1 MHIVENLVS
10 LFFTSISNSFT
21 IIRWPTL
28 ATMVPMRTT
37 TTPPPTLEQVL
48 IMQAQMLQPM
58 QQTMANMQQAQG
70 H

>member
-1 MHIVENLVS
+1 
-10 LFFTSISNSFT
+10 
-21 IIRWPTL
+21 
-28 ATMVPMRTT
+28 MVPMRTT